1 MEPTETHDTHET
13 PDGFLSPRPKRTGAE
28 SAFVRVVATAGIIA
42 IGTALGA
49 AIGAWTDI
57 SSWLLAL
64 VVSIVTVLL
73 AAVLWR
79 SREL

>member
-1 MEPTETHDTHET
+1 MEPTETHE
-13 PDGFLSPRPKRTGAE
+13 PSDGFLSPRPKRTGFE
-28 SAFVRVVATAGIIA
+28 SVFVRLVATAGIIA

-49 AIGAWTDI
+49 AIGAWTDAA
-57 SSWLLAL
+57 SWLSAL
-64 VVSIVTVLL
+64 IVSTVSVLL